1 LGNLIRGSKYKNIA
15 AIHVVWASV
24 NLPLATWVA
33 LEGEKMRK
41 LKALFKYTYDY
52 RKRYLFGIIFLI
64 IVDICQLIP
73 PKLIGFITD
82 NISKGTAT
90 KALLLKYI
98 ALIVFFAI
106 LMAIGR
112 YVWRI
117 FIVGSSR
124 YVEYDI
130 RNKFFTHL
138 QSLSTN
144 FYDENKTG
152 DLMALATNDLNAVR
166 MALGQGVIMI
176 IDAVFLSL
184 LTITIMLSI
193 NVKLTLLALLPLPFV
208 SLVSLKFGK
217 MMHKKFTTVQEAF
230 SKLTD
235 LVQEN
240 FSGIRIIK
248 SFVQEEKEFQKFNVE
263 NTNNLKANMSFI
275 RIWGLFSPLVEFI
288 ASLGLVML
296 VGYGG
301 VYVIYGT
308 ISLGDFVAFNM
319 YLGNLIWPMMAI
331 GWVINLIQRGFASL
345 ERIEKILKQKPEI
358 FDVNANKAATLKG
371 DIVIKDLSF
380 TYKTMDKPALTN
392 ISLTVKE
399 GQTLGIVG
407 RTGSSKSTLVNLLL
421 RLYNVEE
428 GKIFINN
435 EDINRIPLSTLRE
448 NIGFVSQDSF
458 LFSNILSENINLAF
472 EELDM
477 DKIIQSTK
485 DADIYDNIMDFPMGF
500 ETMVGERGVT
510 LSGGQ
515 KQRTSIAR
523 ALIKNPG
530 ILILDDCLSAVDA
543 KTEVKILK
551 NLKMIM
557 KEKTSIIISH
567 RISAVKDAD
576 IIIVL
581 EEGEIIQRGSHEE
594 LIHEIGIYKDIYEKQ
609 LIEAQIQSEEEV
621 TVNGKL

>member
-1 LGNLIRGSKYKNIA
+1 M
-15 AIHVVWASV
+15 
-24 NLPLATWVA
+24 WVA
-33 LEGEKMRK
+33 PGQGGEKVK
-41 LKALFKYTYDY
+41 KIKELFKYTYNY
-52 RKRYLFGIIFLI
+52 RKRYLFGIVFLI

-90 KALLLKYI
+90 KGLILKYI
-98 ALIVFFAI
+98 VYIVLIAA
-106 LMAIGR
+106 LMALGR

-176 IDAVFLSL
+176 IDAVFLSM
-184 LTITIMLSI
+184 LTIAIMLSI
-193 NVKLTLLALLPLPFV
+193 NVRLTLLSLLPLPFV

-217 MMHKKFTTVQEAF
+217 MMHKKFTRVQEAF

-248 SFVQEEKEFQKFNVE
+248 SFVQEEKEFQKFYVE

-301 VYVIYGT
+301 VYVIYGN

-345 ERIEKILKQKPEI
+345 ERIEKILKEKPEI
-358 FDVNANKAATLKG
+358 FDVNTSRTATLKG
-371 DIVIKDLSF
+371 DIVIKDLTFS
-380 TYKTMDKPALTN
+380 YKTMKRAALSN
-392 ISLTVKE
+392 ISLTIKE

-407 RTGSSKSTLVNLLL
+407 RTGSSKSTLINLLL

-435 EDINRIPLSTLRE
+435 EDINRIPLNTLRE

-458 LFSNILSENINLAF
+458 LFSNTLSENINLAF

-477 DKIIQSTK
+477 EKIVQSTK
-485 DADIYDNIMDFPMGF
+485 DADIYDNIMEFPKGF

-523 ALIKNPG
+523 ALIKNPD

-543 KTEVKILK
+543 KTEVEILK
-551 NLKMIM
+551 NLKVIM

-581 EEGEIIQRGSHEE
+581 EEGEIIQRGTHEY
-594 LIHEIGIYKDIYEKQ
+594 LIHEDGIYKDIYEKQ
-609 LIEAQIQSEEEV
+609 LIEAQIQSEGEV
-621 TVNGKL
+621 SVNGKL

>member
-1 LGNLIRGSKYKNIA
+1 MA
-15 AIHVVWASV
+15 VASF

-33 LEGEKMRK
+33 PGQREERMKK
-41 LKALFKYTYDY
+41 IKELFKYTYNY
-52 RKRYLFGIIFLI
+52 RKRYLFGIVFLI
-64 IVDICQLIP
+64 IVDIYQLIP

-82 NISKGTAT
+82 NISKGTAN
-90 KALLLKYI
+90 KGLILKYI
-98 ALIVFFAI
+98 VYIVGVAA
-106 LMAIGR
+106 LMALGR

-176 IDAVFLSL
+176 IDAIVLSIA
-184 LTITIMLSI
+184 TIVIMLSI
-193 NVKLTLLALLPLPFV
+193 NVKLTLLSLLPLPFV

-217 MMHKKFTTVQEAF
+217 LMHKKFTKVQEAF

-248 SFVQEEKEFQKFNVE
+248 SFVQEEKEFQKFDIE
-263 NTNNLKANMSFI
+263 NTNNFKANMSFI

-288 ASLGLVML
+288 ASLGLVLL
-296 VGYGG
+296 VALGG
-301 VYVIYGT
+301 VYVIYGN
-308 ISLGDFVAFNM
+308 ISLGDFIAFNM

-345 ERIEKILKQKPEI
+345 ERIEKILKEKPEI
-358 FDVNANKAATLKG
+358 FDVDTNVAATLKG
-371 DIVIKDLSF
+371 DIVINDLTF
-380 TYKTMDKPALTN
+380 KYKTMKRPALSN
-392 ISLTVKE
+392 ISLCVKE

-407 RTGSSKSTLVNLLL
+407 RTGSSKSTLVNLLV

-435 EDINRIPLSTLRE
+435 EDINKIPLSTLRE

-458 LFSNILSENINLAF
+458 LFSNIISENINLAF
-472 EELDM
+472 EDIDM
-477 DKIIQSTK
+477 DKIIQSTV
-485 DADIYDNIMDFPMGF
+485 DADIYDNIMDFPKGF
-500 ETMVGERGVT
+500 ETIVGERGVT

-523 ALIKNPG
+523 ALIKNPD

-543 KTEVKILK
+543 KTEVKILE
-551 NLKMIM
+551 NLKRIM

-581 EEGEIIQRGSHEE
+581 EEGEIIQRGTHTE
-594 LIHEIGIYKDIYEKQ
+594 LINEVGIYKDIYEKQ
-609 LIEAQIQSEEEV
+609 IIEERIQSEEEV
-621 TVNGKL
+621 AANGKL

>member
-1 LGNLIRGSKYKNIA
+1 MNLIRESKYNA
-15 AIHVVWASV
+15 DGATHWQVASPTCH
-24 NLPLATWVA
+24 LPRGWHQAR
-33 LEGEKMRK
+33 EGKMRK
-41 LKALFKYTYDY
+41 IKELFKYTYNY
-52 RKRYLFGIIFLI
+52 RKRYLFGIVFLI

-82 NISKGTAT
+82 NISKGTAS
-90 KALLLKYI
+90 KGLILKYI
-98 ALIVFFAI
+98 VYIIVVAA
-106 LMAIGR
+106 LMALGR

-176 IDAVFLSL
+176 IDAIVLSIA
-184 LTITIMLSI
+184 TIVIMLSI
-193 NVKLTLLALLPLPFV
+193 NVKLTMLSLLPLPFV

-217 MMHKKFTTVQEAF
+217 LMHKKFTKVQEAF

-248 SFVQEEKEFQKFNVE
+248 SFVQEEKEFQKFDVE
-263 NTNNLKANMSFI
+263 NTNNFKANMSFI

-288 ASLGLVML
+288 ASLGLVLL
-296 VGYGG
+296 VALGG
-301 VYVIYGT
+301 VYVIYGK
-308 ISLGDFVAFNM
+308 ISLGEFIAFNM

-345 ERIEKILKQKPEI
+345 ERIERILKEKPEI
-358 FDVNANKAATLKG
+358 FDVNANPAATLKG
-371 DIVIKDLSF
+371 DIVIKDLTF
-380 TYKTMDKPALTN
+380 KYKTMEKPALSN
-392 ISLTVKE
+392 ITLRVKE

-428 GKIFINN
+428 GKIFINDQ
-435 EDINRIPLSTLRE
+435 DINRIPLSTLRE

-458 LFSNILSENINLAF
+458 LFSNIISENINLAF
-472 EELDM
+472 EKLDM

-485 DADIYDNIMDFPMGF
+485 DADIYDNIMDFPKGF
-500 ETMVGERGVT
+500 ETIVGERGVT

-523 ALIKNPG
+523 ALIKNPD

-543 KTEVKILK
+543 KTEVKILE
-551 NLKMIM
+551 NLKRIM

-581 EEGEIIQRGSHEE
+581 EEGEIIQRGTHVE
-594 LIHEIGIYKDIYEKQ
+594 LINEVGIYKDIYEKQ
-609 LIEAQIQSEEEV
+609 LIEEKIQSDEEV
-621 TVNGKL
+621 VANGKL